1 MVWEQISFSFVFGAI
16 SSIGICLASCT
27 PILIAY
33 LISTEKDPRK
43 FIGWFLLFIGVRAVV
58 FIGVTLLILLFGR
71 LALDFI
77 REYALVLRIIG
88 GIFIAGAGVLI
99 FLNLGTK
106 FYFFRTKSQGFL
118 LLAFLFGIKP
128 CLPHIAIWG
137 YLLTVVGV
145 PLIEGVIVPGEAIFR
160 STVIAVSFSFGEN
173 IVPIVLGALG
183 GKSIRYFRGRGFR
196 IATKACGAVL
206 FILGIGF
213 VFYEWVA
220 PVIARILA

>member
-1 MVWEQISFSFVFGAI
+1 MGWEQISFSFVFGAF
-16 SSIGICLASCT
+16 SSIGICLATCT

-43 FIGWFLLFIGVRAVV
+43 FIGWFLLFISMRAVA
-58 FIGVTLLILLFGR
+58 FIGITLLILLLGR

-77 REYALVLRIIG
+77 KEYALALRVIG
-88 GIFIAGAGVLI
+88 GTFIAAAGALI
-99 FLNLGTK
+99 FFNIGAKLR
-106 FYFFRTKSQGFL
+106 FFRTKSQGFL

-137 YLLTVVGV
+137 YLLTVTGV
-145 PLIEGVIVPGEAIFR
+145 PMVEGVISSAEAILQ
-160 STVIAVSFSFGEN
+160 SAAIAVSFSIGEN
-173 IVPIVLGALG
+173 VVPIALGALG

-196 IATKACGAVL
+196 IVTKTGGVIL

-213 VFYEWVA
+213 IFYETVA
-220 PVIARILA
+220 PVIARIFA